1 MPVSFD
7 LPGAAVATGLSEY
20 TLREAIRKRDL
31 IVNYYGTKP
40 LILRDELQRFVAD
53 LPTERKRS

>member
-20 TLREAIRKRDL
+20 TLREAIRKGDL